1 MGKYTEFLYL
11 NEQEMIEAGV
21 LDMARCID
29 VEEEI
34 FKLLSVGD
42 YRMGGDKYNS
52 HGIMVKFPK
61 ESEFPNM
68 PLDGPDRRFMA
79 MPAYVG
85 GRFNVSGVKWYGS
98 NIINPSRGLPR
109 SILMMMLNDPDTCE
123 PIALMSGNLV
133 SSVRTGC
140 VPGVATRYLARKG
153 AEVCACVGAG
163 PVSKSCFEAI
173 RLEAKELKEIVVCD
187 LFIEKDQALLKDAI
201 YIGTTVV
208 EAVGITYGLKYTFDR
223 RRPYVKYPQ
232 LVHPIEPEDS
242 PSFPSGHTA
251 AAFSLATS
259 LSITYPKW
267 YVIAPS
273 ALWACGVGFARMNQG
288 VHYPSDVLTG
298 AAIGV
303 GCAFVNVYVNRWL
316 NKVLFKD

>member
-1 MGKYTEFLYL
+1 MKKGILL
-11 NEQEMIEAGV
+11 LWIGW
-21 LDMARCID
+21 MAVFQLPAQNWDINT
-29 VEEEI
+29 VKTI
-34 FKLLSVGD
+34 
-42 YRMGGDKYNS
+42 NS
-52 HGIMVKFPK
+52 WHVHG
-61 ESEFPNM
+61 
-68 PLDGPDRRFMA
+68 L
-79 MPAYVG
+79 
-85 GRFNVSGVKWYGS
+85 
-98 NIINPSRGLPR
+98 SRGL
-109 SILMMMLNDPDTCE
+109 SHSGLILPVGVPTAMG
-123 PIALMSGNLV
+123 IYAL
-133 SSVRTGC
+133 
-140 VPGVATRYLARKG
+140 
-153 AEVCACVGAG
+153 
-163 PVSKSCFEAI
+163 
-173 RLEAKELKEIVVCD
+173 
-187 LFIEKDQALLKDAI
+187 IEKDQALLKDAI

-303 GCAFVNVYVNRWL
+303 GCAFVNVCVNRWL